1 MLRGLYT
8 AATNMVVQRRRVDVT
23 ANNIANM
30 DTTGFKADT
39 LIPNAFSDMLLSRV
53 GDPSNASAA
62 PSIGNLNTGVYA
74 DDVATN
80 FEEGSLRQTQRSAD
94 LAINGSAFFAVSTT
108 AGERYTRDGSFV
120 VDSNGYLATSDG
132 NQVAGTSGFLKVGN
146 AGFTV
151 DGQGNVKDDKGNAVG
166 TLKLVSFDRT
176 SELKKA
182 GNNLFVNASNQ
193 PAKAAGDSTVMQ
205 GYLETANTDVTS
217 EMLNMMS
224 ASRLFE
230 TSQRV
235 VKMIDETLG
244 RAVNDIGKV

>member
-8 AATNMVVQRRRVDVT
+8 AATNMVVQRRRVDVI

-39 LIPNAFSDMLLSRV
+39 LISNAFSDMLLRQV
-53 GDPSNASAA
+53 GSSAA
-62 PSIGNLNTGVYA
+62 TAPSVGSLNNGVYA
-74 DDVATN
+74 DDMATN
-80 FEEGSLRQTQRSAD
+80 FEEGSLRQTERKAD
-94 LAINGSAFFAVSTT
+94 IAINGGAFFAVSTT

-120 VDSNGYLATSDG
+120 VDSEGYLATSDG
-132 NQVAGTSGFLKVGN
+132 NRVAGTNGLLKVGN
-146 AGFTV
+146 ANFTV
-151 DGQGNVKDDKGNAVG
+151 DGRGDVKDEKGNAVG
-166 TLKLVSFDRT
+166 TLKLVSFEKT

-182 GNNLFVNASNQ
+182 GGSLFVNASNQ
-193 PAKAAGDSTVMQ
+193 PAKTDTDSAVMQ
-205 GYLETANTDVTS
+205 GYLETSNTDVTS